1 MCGSR
6 VISCD
11 FRMGLNVGRW
21 RIREETWTRWRGS
34 VGSDANIPIIDRKL
48 CVCVFVCVRAWA
60 CGKRKPCV
68 VEPLKQ
74 LFVPTTAST
83 IFIFFPKVNVYE
95 FTLVFL
101 FVFFYTYSALVNV
114 FFQIITFSL
123 LRSSLTQTPFRA
135 FGVQL
140 KLVVSVDGFG
150 AAPEYL

>member
-1 MCGSR
+1 MADKRGNMDTLAG
-6 VISCD
+6 VG
-11 FRMGLNVGRW
+11 GLRCKYSYNRPQAV
-21 RIREETWTRWRGS
+21 
-34 VGSDANIPIIDRKL
+34 
-48 CVCVFVCVRAWA
+48 CVCVCVCARVGMW
-60 CGKRKPCV
+60 K
-68 VEPLKQ
+68 EE
-74 LFVPTTAST
+74 T
-83 IFIFFPKVNVYE
+83 E